1 MIPLTAQ
8 GTVFQEEE
16 RALIR
21 RWGSGGPFGPPA
33 LQQPGQQLLGKVV
46 LTLGRAFSWWSDG
59 HLVGSSQST
68 ASPASQLPR

>member
-21 RWGSGGPFGPPA
+21 RWGWRWCPGGA
-33 LQQPGQQLLGKVV
+33 
-46 LTLGRAFSWWSDG
+46 G
-59 HLVGSSQST
+59 HLGGSLWATCPAAAGPAAAGQGSPRPRQSLFT
-68 ASPASQLPR
+68 VV